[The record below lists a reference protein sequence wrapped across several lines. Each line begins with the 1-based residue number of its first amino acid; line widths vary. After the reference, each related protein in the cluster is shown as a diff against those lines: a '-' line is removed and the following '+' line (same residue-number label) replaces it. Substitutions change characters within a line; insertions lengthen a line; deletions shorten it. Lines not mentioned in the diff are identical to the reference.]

1 MILQLVPQIKAN
13 ILKAH
18 ASLKSSSSGAAVAI
32 LLVEREDELNVLL
45 IKKCS
50 REGYDWSGHM
60 AFPGG
65 RVEGQDEN
73 LQETALREM
82 CEEVGICAKSV
93 EDIASLGVFRTH
105 IQNLTVEAFVF
116 LWRGTD
122 EIVIHENEV
131 EWTIEVP
138 LNHFLAHHLKE
149 GFHEKSPDEL
159 GLDLRYPI
167 EKHIVWGLTANMLH
181 TLLEALRG
189 TLLDL

>member
-1 MILQLVPQIKAN
+1 MNLQLVPHIKAN

-18 ASLKSSSSGAAVAI
+18 SSLKGSSSGAAVAI
-32 LLVEREDELNVLL
+32 LLVEREELNVLL

-65 RVEGQDEN
+65 RVDGEDKN

-82 CEEVGICAKSV
+82 HEEVGIEAQAV
-93 EDIASLGVFRTH
+93 EKIASLGVFRTH
-105 IQNLTVEAFVF
+105 IKNLTVEAFVF

-131 EWTIEVP
+131 EWTVEVP
-138 LNHFLAHHLKE
+138 LGHFLDHHIKE
-149 GFHEKSPDEL
+149 RFHEKSPDEL

-167 EKHIVWGLTANMLH
+167 ENHTVWGLTANMLH

-189 TLLDL
+189 TLLDS

>member
-1 MILQLVPQIKAN
+1 M
-13 ILKAH
+13 
-18 ASLKSSSSGAAVAI
+18 AI
-32 LLVEREDELNVLL
+32 MLVERPELHVLL

-65 RVEGQDEN
+65 RVDGEDSC

-82 CEEVGICAKSV
+82 HEEVGIEANAV
-93 EDIASLGVFRTH
+93 ENIGSLGVFQTH
-105 IQNLTVEAFVF
+105 IENLTVEAFVF

-122 EIVIHENEV
+122 EIIIHENEV
-131 EWTIEVP
+131 DWTIEVP
-138 LNHFLAHHLKE
+138 LAHFLNKHLE
-149 GFHEKSPDEL
+149 MEFHEKSPDSL

-167 EKHIVWGLTANMLH
+167 EGHVVWGLTARMLY

-189 TLLDL
+189 TLLKA